1 MYVDVP
7 DSNPK
12 TRMRLQIDE
21 NLKRIYG
28 DTLSEP
34 VPDRLT
40 LLMNELRRQSILA
53 ESNDGTDTP

>member
-1 MYVDVP
+1 MYAYVI

-12 TRMRLQIDE
+12 SRMRLQIDE

-28 DTLSEP
+28 DIKDEP

-40 LLMNELRRQSILA
+40 LLLEQLRVKALGEA
-53 ESNDGTDTP
+53 EEGQDAP